1 MRVLVCMKT
10 AKIFMNGR
18 SQAVRLPKECRFD
31 CDEVFIQKQGDKVIL
46 TAKKPDW
53 DEFFDAVSV
62 FGDLRTQKSFGQIE
76 TQVQG
81 EQGALYFSSDL
92 CRTVFWH

>member
-1 MRVLVCMKT
+1 MGKL

-31 CDEVFIQKQGDKVIL
+31 CDEVYVEKQGDKVIISAL
-46 TAKKPDW
+46 RPVW

-62 FGDLRTQKSFGQIE
+62 FGDDFLTNRE
-76 TQVQG
+76 
-81 EQGALYFSSDL
+81 DL
-92 CRTVFWH
+92 PPQEREYS

>member
-1 MRVLVCMKT
+1 MGKS

-31 CDEVFIQKQGDKVIL
+31 CDEVYVEKQGDKVIISAL
-46 TAKKPDW
+46 RPVW

-62 FGDLRTQKSFGQIE
+62 FGDDFLTNRE
-76 TQVQG
+76 
-81 EQGALYFSSDL
+81 DL
-92 CRTVFWH
+92 PPQEREYS

>member
-1 MRVLVCMKT
+1 MGKL

-31 CDEVFIQKQGDKVIL
+31 CDEVYVEKQGDKVIISAL
-46 TAKKPDW
+46 RPGW

-62 FGDLRTQKSFGQIE
+62 FSDDFLTNREDLPPQEREYS
-76 TQVQG
+76 
-81 EQGALYFSSDL
+81 
-92 CRTVFWH
+92 